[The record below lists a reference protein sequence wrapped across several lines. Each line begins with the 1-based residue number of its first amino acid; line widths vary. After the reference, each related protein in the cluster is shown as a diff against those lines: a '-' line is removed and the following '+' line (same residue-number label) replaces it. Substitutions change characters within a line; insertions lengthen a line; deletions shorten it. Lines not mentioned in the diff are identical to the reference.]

1 MASQKGEWKKTRSTG
16 ILLPKETKTIDK
28 HVRRQINR
36 TREKGVTLPSHVLWK
51 TNWPSKETGLE
62 ISYKT
67 GYGKGIKMEAD
78 WRNAK
83 ERHDAVGAGTCRERR
98 GGLGIGEGTGRG
110 IALLISLSR
119 SQPACSRARC

>member
-1 MASQKGEWKKTRSTG
+1 MASQKGDWKKTWSTG

-83 ERHDAVGAGTCRERR
+83 ERHDAVGAGRGSWNLQGETRRPGHRR
-98 GGLGIGEGTGRG
+98 GNWKGHCSSDITV
-110 IALLISLSR
+110 
-119 SQPACSRARC
+119 QKPASV